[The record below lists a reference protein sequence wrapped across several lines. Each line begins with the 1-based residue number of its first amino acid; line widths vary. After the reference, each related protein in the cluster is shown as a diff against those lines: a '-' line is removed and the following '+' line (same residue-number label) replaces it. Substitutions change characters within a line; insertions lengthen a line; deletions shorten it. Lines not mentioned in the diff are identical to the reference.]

1 MNKKEANLVIKFN
14 YKAWKLLRSF
24 LEDYSLVPI
33 PFTCSLLNKKKTSPI
48 IPLSLMNFD
57 RLWP

>member
-1 MNKKEANLVIKFN
+1 MNEKEANLVIKFN

-33 PFTCSLLNKKKTSPI
+33 PFTCSLLNKKKKNIT
-48 IPLSLMNFD
+48 NNTFKFNEF
-57 RLWP
+57 W

>member
-1 MNKKEANLVIKFN
+1 MNEKEANLVIKFN

-33 PFTCSLLNKKKTSPI
+33 PFTCSLLNKKKKNINNNTFKF
-48 IPLSLMNFD
+48 NEF
-57 RLWP
+57 W